1 VNVTPLLCSDIWRS
15 HSWTEERST
24 SVKRC
29 WINPTETRMIE
40 SNLHHHFCVGVKG
53 TLSAEAESA
62 ASHAEPHRKC
72 MVLNRKGWAQKKII
86 GGAMA

>member
-1 VNVTPLLCSDIWRS
+1 
-15 HSWTEERST
+15 
-24 SVKRC
+24 
-29 WINPTETRMIE
+29 MIE
-40 SNLHHHFCVGVKG
+40 SNLHHHFGVGVKG

-62 ASHAEPHRKC
+62 TSHAEPHRKC